1 MADLSRQSELLGQ
14 SWLKWAVLAAE
25 KTEIPEGK
33 EPDFSDV
40 SEDDWFYPYVKIA
53 YQNKIIKGNENGS
66 FEPDKY
72 VDFMDIGTIC
82 YRAFQKPSMV
92 TGIIDTPRQL

>member
-1 MADLSRQSELLGQ
+1 MV
-14 SWLKWAVLAAE
+14 KMAVLAAE
-25 KTEIPEGK
+25 KNRDFGRAEPE
-33 EPDFSDV
+33 FSDV
-40 SEDDWFYPYVKIA
+40 SEDNWFYPYVKIA

-92 TGIIDTPRQL
+92 SFFGDTQGAVTLFMF